1 MLREDLFLTFKISS
15 INWSIFEAHEDID
28 QHWEISM
35 QIFYGDARPLSN
47 KAMVPLRRDR
57 SKAAWEPLS
66 WMFLQLPM
74 QCLITSDLSL
84 VIEVHKVVMKYGDVE
99 PVRCFNVTR
108 SCSPIRTLEGWST
121 INLGA
126 TYALSNV
133 MDG

>member
-1 MLREDLFLTFKISS
+1 
-15 INWSIFEAHEDID
+15 
-28 QHWEISM
+28 
-35 QIFYGDARPLSN
+35 
-47 KAMVPLRRDR
+47 
-57 SKAAWEPLS
+57 
-66 WMFLQLPM
+66 M

-99 PVRCFNVTR
+99 PVRCLGVTR

-133 MDG
+133 MDGQPYTFNKLRIFETARLDRKLKISDQYQKINKDMIGVNSTSAFLTQFINLSGSFSFDVDYHKAKN